1 MHNDLPAA
9 STMSAMSAMSAM
21 SGSTRTTMNKF
32 MRFCVSVIMA
42 ALALAASGVTQAQ
55 EAQIKRAIESRYGV
69 KVEGVTRTPY
79 SGLYEVVINGD
90 ERSIIY
96 TDDKAGFLITGQI
109 VDIKTRRN
117 ITQERVDKLAMIK
130 FDELPLDIAIKQV
143 RGNGKRVMAI
153 FSDPYC
159 GFCKQLDQQLMKV
172 DDVTIYTFMYPILR
186 KDESPEMSARI
197 WCAPDRAKAY
207 VDLMVHNRQPA
218 RVAGCV
224 APIEKWLALGE
235 KLSVRATPV
244 TYLAS
249 GSRIVGARFD
259 ELQQALNESAK
270 P

>member
-1 MHNDLPAA
+1 MKKL
-9 STMSAMSAMSAM
+9 M
-21 SGSTRTTMNKF
+21 KL
-32 MRFCVSVIMA
+32 CVSLVMA
-42 ALALAASGVTQAQ
+42 VLALAWGGLAQAQ
-55 EAQIKRAIESRYGV
+55 EAQIKRTIESRYGV
-69 KVEGVTRTPY
+69 KVESVTRTPY
-79 SGLYEVVINGD
+79 SGLYEVVISSD

-96 TDDKAGFLITGQI
+96 TDEKAGFLITGQI

-143 RGNGKRVMAI
+143 RGNGKRVMAM

-159 GFCKQLDQQLMKV
+159 GFCKQLDQQLVKL
-172 DDVTIYTFMYPILR
+172 DDITIYTFMYPILR

-224 APIEKWLALGE
+224 APIEKWMALGE
-235 KLSVRATPV
+235 KLNVRATPV
-244 TYLAS
+244 SYVAS
-249 GSRIVGARFD
+249 GSRIVGARFE
-259 ELQQALNESAK
+259 ELQQALSESAK
-270 P
+270 